1 MKIPVL
7 PLLVGFPEL
16 RAFFLAFMRNL
27 LKFKKYKNR
36 KFIYFIYLFYICH
49 IE

>member
-16 RAFFLAFMRNL
+16 RAFFPAFMRNL

-36 KFIYFIYLFYICH
+36 NLFILFIYFTFVT
-49 IE
+49 

>member
-27 LKFKKYKNR
+27 LKFKKYKHRNLFIL
-36 KFIYFIYLFYICH
+36 FIYFTFVT
-49 IE
+49 